1 MMALLKRNTK
11 KKAEATK
18 PAPKAQTKKNVQEDE
33 IFAAI
38 ATAIAAYSQGSY
50 EQIDSKMTIKRID
63 RPYSPWSSKI
73 YMMRKWPR

>member
-1 MMALLKRNTK
+1 MALLKRNTK
-11 KKAEATK
+11 KKTEVIK
-18 PAPKAQTKKNVQEDE
+18 PAPKTQAKKSVQEDE
-33 IFAAI
+33 IMAAI

>member
-1 MMALLKRNTK
+1 MMALLKRNTNK
-11 KKAEATK
+11 KTEAAK
-18 PAPKAQTKKNVQEDE
+18 PAPKAPTKKSAQEDE
-33 IFAAI
+33 IMAAI
-38 ATAIAAYSQGSY
+38 AAAIAAYSQGSY